1 MDGNLKFRPL
11 TLPDRYIEHGT
22 QVGRPRPSGE
32 AVLRGRR
39 GMGGPGLVLKSLSLF
54 SPCHGIQA
62 EQLADAGLTASH
74 IAKMALGLARGKA
87 TTLVQ

>member
-1 MDGNLKFRPL
+1 M
-11 TLPDRYIEHGT
+11 
-22 QVGRPRPSGE
+22 
-32 AVLRGRR
+32 
-39 GMGGPGLVLKSLSLF
+39 LKSLLLF

-74 IAKMALGLARGKA
+74 IAKMALGLGLGKA